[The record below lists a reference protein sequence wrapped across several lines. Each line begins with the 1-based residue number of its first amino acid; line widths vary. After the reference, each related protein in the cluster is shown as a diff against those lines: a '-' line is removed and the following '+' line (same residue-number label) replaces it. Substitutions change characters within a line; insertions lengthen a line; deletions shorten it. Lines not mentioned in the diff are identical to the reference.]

1 MRTRLA
7 VFIIATAFAAASCGS
22 QVGGISVPK
31 ETPSDLTKLS
41 LGAYSPEPY
50 RYELSIVAKAKDVR
64 DLEAKRMLNYIIS
77 AADIDPETDTLAA
90 VETYTDPDGPFA
102 TPALPESLREPITN
116 NNLLAGVYVAR
127 TDGDPRSP
135 RRLIL
140 SALRFPTEVKA
151 NRASIEIAQALRK
164 EDAQSIYID
173 GRPDVSAFSTNWSS
187 GTAVVQR
194 GVYAVV
200 MSYGRADP
208 DRDAVAANMT
218 KAVNLQLTK
227 LEGLNPTRWEDVLDT
242 SVDPDQIMRRALASE
257 NPKFPFAAEPDFG
270 AFSPDGHLHFER
282 NGSILQRAYTESGTD
297 LVGRRFGIV
306 YRTKDVAGSFHLQS
320 ALATRG
326 KQDQEIPAPP
336 YMTDARCI
344 QLYEPDPVRKYDLMC
359 AIIRGRYV
367 GVVTANTKLGGRVD
381 PVLYERAAAQYAILS
396 KFE

>member
-1 MRTRLA
+1 MRKRLSI
-7 VFIIATAFAAASCGS
+7 VLTATAIAAVSCGS
-22 QVGGISVPK
+22 QVDGLPMPT
-31 ETPSDLTKLS
+31 ETPVDLTKLS
-41 LGAYSPEPY
+41 LGSYSPEPY

-64 DLEAKRMLNYIIS
+64 DLEAKRMLNYLTS
-77 AADIDPETDTLAA
+77 ATDIDPETNTLAA

-102 TPALPESLREPITN
+102 TPALPESLREPITSN
-116 NNLLAGVYVAR
+116 SLLAGAYVAR

-140 SALRFPTEVKA
+140 SVLRFSTVDKA
-151 NRASIEIAQALRK
+151 NSASTGIAQALRK
-164 EDAQSIYID
+164 EDAHSISVD

-194 GVYAVV
+194 GVYTVLI
-200 MSYGRADP
+200 SYGRADP
-208 DRDAVAANMT
+208 DQQAITANLS

-227 LEGLNPTRWEDVLDT
+227 LEGLRPTPWEDVLDT
-242 SVDPDQIMRRALASE
+242 PVDPDQIMRRALGSE
-257 NPKFPFAAEPDFG
+257 NPKFPFAIEPDFG
-270 AFSPDGHLHFER
+270 AFSPDGHLHYER
-282 NGSILQRAYTESGTD
+282 NSALLQRAYAESRTD
-297 LVGRRFGIV
+297 LIGRRFGIV

-320 ALATRG
+320 ALATLG
-326 KQDQEIPAPP
+326 KRDQELPAPP
-336 YMTDARCI
+336 LLADARCV

-367 GVVTANTKLGGRVD
+367 GVVTANTKLSGQVD